1 MRISKTIF
9 LSFLFAGVAMTAE
22 AADVTLD
29 GWILRPTCDI
39 ELNNGVATLN
49 VGTYKSADFV
59 ANQQIGEVPLSIALT
74 NCTPDETEMIPG
86 GAMTG
91 HLHVHG
97 NVSDTNRDIFTQH
110 QGDTVGF
117 MLKFNSKAV
126 HEGESMG
133 IPVMLDKDSE
143 LELMV
148 GMGSETVNPA
158 PGMYSAPLTITY
170 ELH

>member
-1 MRISKTIF
+1 
-9 LSFLFAGVAMTAE
+9 MTAE

-29 GWILRPTCDI
+29 GRILRPTCDI

-74 NCTPDETEMIPG
+74 NCTPDETEMLPG
-86 GAMTG
+86 GPISG
-91 HLHVHG
+91 LLRVYS
-97 NVSDTNRDIFTQH
+97 NVSDTNNRIFTQN
-110 QGDTVGF
+110 QDDTVGF
-117 MLKFNSKAV
+117 MLKFNSHNIHGGPKPEGIAV
-126 HEGESMG
+126 
-133 IPVMLDKDSE
+133 ILDRDNE

-158 PGMYSAPLTITY
+158 PGMYSVPLTITY
-170 ELH
+170 ELN